1 MKKQL
6 LASIGAILFSASVA
20 FGQNCAND
28 VTAPTPGDA
37 SGNAASV
44 QTTYTSQNPL
54 EIQLGSTGTAG
65 FGVGQGQY
73 DAATETGAQLF
84 LPAANSASGNK
95 LIFTTATDNCST
107 SNFPSISASQSSF
120 DCSDIGAPFQIIIY
134 YADASSNIVQAS
146 MYVEV
151 TETVAPVL
159 TVGDITLTL
168 DANGSA
174 TLANHGSATDNCDTD
189 VDITY
194 SQTAFDCSH
203 LGENSIVVTAEDDA
217 GNQDQVTISVLIE
230 DVTAPIITAP
240 SAVTLVLDGNGSAS
254 LDLSTISAAD
264 NCETSPTISYS
275 RSTTYGC
282 SDVGTSQIT
291 VTATDGQNP
300 ANTSTHV
307 IDVTVED
314 NTDPTLTAPAD
325 VTVNVDA
332 GECSAAAANV
342 TLGNPTAA
350 DNCSVTTSNDAP
362 SSYPVG
368 TTTVTWTAVDPSGND
383 VTATQTV
390 TVVDNIDPTI
400 TAPAAVTVNCD
411 AGACSAA
418 AANVTLGSATTAD
431 NCSVASTTND
441 APNSFPVGTTTVTWT
456 VTDASGRTATATQDV
471 TVVDNI
477 DPTITAP
484 ANVTVNVDAG
494 QCDADAAN
502 VTLGNATTADN
513 CGIQST
519 TNDAPN
525 TYPVGTTTVT
535 WTVEDVN
542 GRTATATQTVTVV
555 DNIDPTLTAPADVT
569 VNVDA
574 GECSAAAA
582 NVTLG
587 NPTAADNC
595 SVTTSNDAPS
605 SYPVGTTTVTWTA
618 VDPSGNDVT
627 ATQTVT
633 VVDNIDPTI
642 TAPAAVTVN
651 CDAGA
656 CSAAAANVTLGSATT
671 ADNCSVASTT
681 NDAPNSFPVG
691 TTTVTWTVTDA
702 SGRTATATQD
712 VTVVDNI
719 DPTITAPANVTVNV
733 DAGQCDA
740 DAANVT
746 LGNATTADNCGIQST
761 TNDAPN
767 TYPVGTTTVT
777 WTVTDV
783 NGRTATATQT
793 VTVVDNIDP
802 TLTAPADVTVNVD
815 AGECSAAAA
824 NVTLGNPTAAD
835 NCSVTT
841 SNDAPS
847 SYPVGTTTVTWTAV
861 DPSGNDVTATQTVT
875 VVDNID
881 PTITA
886 PAAVTV
892 NCDAGACSAAA
903 ANVTLGSA
911 TTADNC
917 SVASTTNDAP
927 NSFPVGTTTVTWT
940 VTDASGR
947 TATATQDVTVVDN
960 IDPTITAPANVTV
973 NVDAGQCDADAA
985 NVTLGNATT
994 ADNCGIQ
1001 STTNDAPNT
1010 YPVGTTTVTWT
1021 VTDVNGRTATATQ
1034 TVTVV
1039 DNIDPTLTAPADV
1052 TVNVD
1057 AGECS
1062 ADAANV
1068 TLGNPTAAD
1077 NCSVT
1082 TSNDAPSSYPVG
1094 TTTVT
1099 WTAVDPSGND
1109 VTATQTVTVVD
1120 NIDPVLT
1127 VADVTIQ
1134 LDANGNATLA
1144 NHGSATDNCTANPT
1158 ITYDVSSFTCAELG
1172 ANTVVVTA
1180 ADANGNSVNQ
1190 SITVTVEDNI
1200 DPVLTVSDITLVLDA
1215 NGNATLANH
1224 GSATDNCTTA
1234 NITYSETSFDCN
1246 DLGANAVDVTATD
1259 GSGNAVTQEIT
1270 VTIEDNTAPTV
1281 AGATVNVFLDA
1292 NGSGTISD
1300 VTTLFATATDNTN
1313 CTLDYQASRLT
1324 FDCDDLDFDQ
1334 SISNPSQADANNTAN
1349 WGTTAVTITL
1359 TDAAGNASTAT
1370 AQVRVIDNEKP
1381 TITAPSLDL
1390 DLNAQGF
1397 VSIANTMAQTLA
1409 TVTADNCSLDA
1420 SRGNINQSYF
1430 DCDDLGSNTVT
1441 AFVFDSY
1448 GNTRVTAMTVQ
1459 INDVTAPVITT
1470 VAGTVTLNLDANG
1483 SRTVVLSDVFD
1494 SAVDNCTD
1502 GASLTNALS
1511 GAVTFDCSHAGT
1523 TQTIT
1528 MTSEDASG
1536 NVSTATKQVEIVDN
1550 TNPTITL
1557 LNSFADINVGASGS
1571 VTIQPSHVVDA
1582 TADNCSVSS
1591 VTISPNSFT
1600 CSDAGT
1606 TPTVTVTATDA
1617 SGNVTTETATVNVV
1631 DATAPT
1637 IVAVSNIAPVDLD
1650 ANGNA
1655 SISLSDVMASVSD
1668 ICDSNPNASIS
1679 PSTFDCTNTGNN
1691 TVTITA
1697 TDASNNT
1704 STQTVTVVVQDV
1716 TDPTLSVPAAN
1727 ISANTSDDGTGD
1739 CTVDIAVGDA
1749 TFADNCSADLSWVLT
1764 GATTGTGNG
1773 QVGTQTFEIGT
1784 TTITYTAEDPS
1795 GNDVT
1800 AVVTVEV
1807 ADDEDPTVAAAA
1819 NVTANTGD
1827 NDPGD
1832 CDAEIAITD
1841 ATFSDN
1847 CTGAALTWAMTGA
1860 TAATGSGQVGT
1871 YVFPI
1876 GTTTI
1881 TYTVT
1886 DGSNNDAT
1894 SQMTVTVTD
1903 DEDPTV
1909 SAAANI
1915 AANTSDDG
1923 AGNCDVDVAVPDATF
1938 ADNCSGVSLA
1948 WAMTGAVTDNAN
1960 GQVGTYTFPIGTT
1973 TITYTATDASNRT
1986 ATSSLTV
1993 TVTDDEDP
2001 TVAASGN
2008 VTANTSDDGTGDC
2021 TVDIAIT
2028 DATFA
2033 DNCTGSSIAY
2043 AMTGAT
2049 TVASTNGQVGTAT
2062 FEIGT
2067 TTITYTVTDGA
2078 NRTATSTMTVVVTD
2092 DEDPTLSVA
2101 NNVTANTSDD
2111 GTGDCTVDIAI
2122 TDATFADN
2130 CSGSALAYVMTGA
2143 TTGSGNGQV
2152 GTASFT
2158 KGTTTITYTVTD
2170 GSNRTVT
2177 ESMTVTVTDDEDP
2190 SITTVAGTVTLDLD
2204 ANGSVTVV
2212 LSDVFDSASD
2222 NCTASGDI
2230 VTALDQ
2236 TYTFDCDDVGVT
2248 QTISM
2253 TSEDEAGNTTTVTK
2267 DVEIAD
2273 NIAPTASV
2281 VATYDVYLDASG
2293 AASVAFTDLDNG
2305 SSDNCSF
2312 TSTIQDNNFDCD
2324 DAGQTIEVTGT
2335 LEDPSGNT
2343 TNYSSD
2349 VTVHDTI
2356 APVFATVQTAA
2367 VTLNSVNYD
2376 CFALA
2381 AWDAPTY
2388 NANDQNCSGTITTS
2402 YELVDAS
2409 GSVSTVTLG
2418 NPVAVGTY
2426 TVRTVATDANGNVRK
2441 QGFTLNVVD
2450 NTDPTITFV
2459 ANPSVDLDANGSAT
2473 LTSSMLISSSYD
2485 NCGIDNITFSPST
2498 VDCDDVASGATVAV
2512 TATDFNGNTAT
2523 YNVTVAVNDV
2533 TAPSLSVIGSAYSVV
2548 LDASGAGSVSASDL
2562 ASATDNCSAT
2572 PSLSVSPSSF
2582 TCSDAGSVTVTITA
2596 TDDAGNTSTATKTI
2610 SVVDN
2615 AAPVI
2620 TVSNTT
2626 LALDGNGVVTLP
2638 SATATAADNCT
2649 STPNVTYSQTTF
2661 TCSDL
2666 GANTVTVTAA
2676 DANGNVATQTFTV
2689 TVEDNIAPTVTM
2701 LSTFA
2706 DVALDATGAASI
2718 SINNLASNVSD
2729 NCGTPTLTIT
2739 PSTFSCTDLG
2749 SNTVTVVATDASGN
2763 ATTQQATI
2771 TIVDNTAPSIAT
2783 VSGAVTV
2790 TLDASGAATIAT
2802 SDVVSSTSDNCTS
2815 APTVSITPSA
2825 FGCADLG
2832 SNTVTI
2838 TATDASGNVSTATK
2852 AVTVVDNAAPT
2863 IVASNTTITLDANGV
2878 AVLPNATASAT
2889 DNCSAAPSIAY
2900 SQTTFTCAD
2909 LGANTVTI
2917 TATDASGNAATST
2930 ITVTVD
2936 DNIAPSITTLST
2948 IADVALDAN
2957 GAAAIGMNDV
2967 VSSVTDNC
2975 GAPTVTITPSSFGC
2989 GDLGTNTVTIT
3000 ATDASGNATTSQV
3013 TLTVVDNSAP
3023 TIATVSG
3030 TVTVALDA
3038 NGAGAIS
3045 QSDVVASVTDNCTAT
3060 PTVTL
3065 SATSFDCSDL
3075 GSNTITITATDASG
3089 NVKTATK
3096 TVTVVDNTAP
3106 TITAPASI
3114 TLTLGSSGAV
3124 SLPLSTA
3131 SAADNCSGAPSLTYS
3146 ATNFSCADV
3155 GSNTITI
3162 TSVDASGNSS
3172 TTTMTVV
3179 VQDNTAPSLA
3189 LSTAPVTL
3197 VLDANGSASL
3207 STAQLVSSATD
3218 NCSSVTL
3225 SVSPSSFGCSDLGA
3239 NTVTVTATDA
3249 SGNTTTATA
3258 SVTVADQTAPTIATV
3273 GSAVTVYLDANG
3285 SGSISTSDVVS
3296 STTDNCTTA
3305 PTVSLST
3312 TSFGCSD
3319 LGSNT
3324 VTITATD
3331 GSGNAST
3338 ATKSVTVVDT
3348 ISPTIT
3354 APASLTLTL
3363 GSGGTVN
3370 LPATTASATDNCSGS
3385 VTLSYSVTSFSCS
3398 DVGSNT
3404 VTVTATDANGN
3415 ATTSTMTVTVQDN
3428 TAPTLA
3434 LNTTTTTLALDA
3446 SGSASLAAAQ
3456 LVSSVSDNCSGVT
3469 ISVSPSSFGCS
3480 DLGANTVTVT
3490 ATDANGNSTTATTSV
3505 TVVDNIDPVVTTVA
3519 APADV
3524 VLGANGTATITQAMV
3539 VASATDNCTTSPT
3552 ITITPSTVDCSD
3564 LGSTTIT
3571 ILATDASGNV
3581 GMATVNVTVVDQ
3593 DAPVIVSAPADT
3605 TLAACNAQLV
3615 YNYNVT
3621 DNCGYTANL
3630 VTGLASGSTFPVG
3643 TTTVTYEFSDAS
3655 GNSVTHSFD
3664 VTVDTL
3670 GTYSLPANTEFCAD
3684 NGPVDL
3690 SVGQAGLTYV
3700 GDGIAADGQTF
3711 QPAVAG
3717 VGLHTLS
3724 FTYTDPNGCVQ
3735 VGSLSVRVYP
3745 VPAQPTVLQVLPTV
3759 LESSV
3764 TGARYQWFKNGVWM
3778 PGETSKQLNI
3788 TMGGNYQVK
3797 VFNAYDCD
3805 RMSTGLVISSTGLSI
3820 DEVFSTLNIFPN
3832 PTQSVVA
3839 LEFGV
3844 SLESDMTVQ
3853 VMDIAGR
3860 TIYSNTITAGTQVYR
3875 IDLSQF
3881 MAGSYQMI
3889 LRDNETGAASVEQII
3904 KVD

>member
-1 MKKQL
+1 M
-6 LASIGAILFSASVA
+6 
-20 FGQNCAND
+20 
-28 VTAPTPGDA
+28 
-37 SGNAASV
+37 
-44 QTTYTSQNPL
+44 
-54 EIQLGSTGTAG
+54 
-65 FGVGQGQY
+65 
-73 DAATETGAQLF
+73 
-84 LPAANSASGNK
+84 
-95 LIFTTATDNCST
+95 
-107 SNFPSISASQSSF
+107 
-120 DCSDIGAPFQIIIY
+120 
-134 YADASSNIVQAS
+134 
-146 MYVEV
+146 
-151 TETVAPVL
+151 
-159 TVGDITLTL
+159 
-168 DANGSA
+168 
-174 TLANHGSATDNCDTD
+174 
-189 VDITY
+189 
-194 SQTAFDCSH
+194 
-203 LGENSIVVTAEDDA
+203 
-217 GNQDQVTISVLIE
+217 
-230 DVTAPIITAP
+230 
-240 SAVTLVLDGNGSAS
+240 
-254 LDLSTISAAD
+254 
-264 NCETSPTISYS
+264 
-275 RSTTYGC
+275 
-282 SDVGTSQIT
+282 
-291 VTATDGQNP
+291 
-300 ANTSTHV
+300 
-307 IDVTVED
+307 
-314 NTDPTLTAPAD
+314 
-325 VTVNVDA
+325 
-332 GECSAAAANV
+332 
-342 TLGNPTAA
+342 
-350 DNCSVTTSNDAP
+350 
-362 SSYPVG
+362 
-368 TTTVTWTAVDPSGND
+368 
-383 VTATQTV
+383 
-390 TVVDNIDPTI
+390 DNIDPTI

-535 WTVEDVN
+535 WTVKDVN

-574 GECSAAAA
+574 GECSAA
-582 NVTLG
+582 
-587 NPTAADNC
+587 
-595 SVTTSNDAPS
+595 
-605 SYPVGTTTVTWTA
+605 
-618 VDPSGNDVT
+618 
-627 ATQTVT
+627 
-633 VVDNIDPTI
+633 
-642 TAPAAVTVN
+642 
-651 CDAGA
+651 
-656 CSAAAANVTLGSATT
+656 
-671 ADNCSVASTT
+671 
-681 NDAPNSFPVG
+681 
-691 TTTVTWTVTDA
+691 
-702 SGRTATATQD
+702 
-712 VTVVDNI
+712 
-719 DPTITAPANVTVNV
+719 
-733 DAGQCDA
+733 
-740 DAANVT
+740 
-746 LGNATTADNCGIQST
+746 
-761 TNDAPN
+761 
-767 TYPVGTTTVT
+767 
-777 WTVTDV
+777 
-783 NGRTATATQT
+783 
-793 VTVVDNIDP
+793 
-802 TLTAPADVTVNVD
+802 
-815 AGECSAAAA
+815 
-824 NVTLGNPTAAD
+824 
-835 NCSVTT
+835 
-841 SNDAPS
+841 
-847 SYPVGTTTVTWTAV
+847 
-861 DPSGNDVTATQTVT
+861 
-875 VVDNID
+875 
-881 PTITA
+881 
-886 PAAVTV
+886 
-892 NCDAGACSAAA
+892 
-903 ANVTLGSA
+903 
-911 TTADNC
+911 
-917 SVASTTNDAP
+917 
-927 NSFPVGTTTVTWT
+927 
-940 VTDASGR
+940 
-947 TATATQDVTVVDN
+947 
-960 IDPTITAPANVTV
+960 
-973 NVDAGQCDADAA
+973 
-985 NVTLGNATT
+985 
-994 ADNCGIQ
+994 
-1001 STTNDAPNT
+1001 
-1010 YPVGTTTVTWT
+1010 
-1021 VTDVNGRTATATQ
+1021 
-1034 TVTVV
+1034 
-1039 DNIDPTLTAPADV
+1039 
-1052 TVNVD
+1052 
-1057 AGECS
+1057 
-1062 ADAANV
+1062 AANV

-1172 ANTVVVTA
+1172 TNTVVVTA
-1180 ADANGNSVNQ
+1180 ADANGNSVDQ

-1313 CTLDYQASRLT
+1313 CTLDYEASRLT

-1679 PSTFDCTNTGNN
+1679 PTTFDCTNTGNN

-1923 AGNCDVDVAVPDATF
+1923 TGNCDVDVAIPDATF

-2212 LSDVFDSASD
+2212 LSDVFDSAAD

-2763 ATTQQATI
+2763 TTTQQATI

-2852 AVTVVDNAAPT
+2852 AVTVVDNAAPI

-2878 AVLPNATASAT
+2878 AILPNATASAT

-3172 TTTMTVV
+3172 TATMTVV

-3189 LSTAPVTL
+3189 LSSAPVTL

>member
-1 MKKQL
+1 M
-6 LASIGAILFSASVA
+6 
-20 FGQNCAND
+20 
-28 VTAPTPGDA
+28 
-37 SGNAASV
+37 
-44 QTTYTSQNPL
+44 
-54 EIQLGSTGTAG
+54 
-65 FGVGQGQY
+65 
-73 DAATETGAQLF
+73 
-84 LPAANSASGNK
+84 
-95 LIFTTATDNCST
+95 
-107 SNFPSISASQSSF
+107 
-120 DCSDIGAPFQIIIY
+120 
-134 YADASSNIVQAS
+134 
-146 MYVEV
+146 
-151 TETVAPVL
+151 
-159 TVGDITLTL
+159 
-168 DANGSA
+168 
-174 TLANHGSATDNCDTD
+174 
-189 VDITY
+189 
-194 SQTAFDCSH
+194 
-203 LGENSIVVTAEDDA
+203 
-217 GNQDQVTISVLIE
+217 
-230 DVTAPIITAP
+230 
-240 SAVTLVLDGNGSAS
+240 
-254 LDLSTISAAD
+254 
-264 NCETSPTISYS
+264 
-275 RSTTYGC
+275 
-282 SDVGTSQIT
+282 
-291 VTATDGQNP
+291 
-300 ANTSTHV
+300 
-307 IDVTVED
+307 
-314 NTDPTLTAPAD
+314 
-325 VTVNVDA
+325 
-332 GECSAAAANV
+332 
-342 TLGNPTAA
+342 
-350 DNCSVTTSNDAP
+350 
-362 SSYPVG
+362 
-368 TTTVTWTAVDPSGND
+368 
-383 VTATQTV
+383 
-390 TVVDNIDPTI
+390 
-400 TAPAAVTVNCD
+400 
-411 AGACSAA
+411 
-418 AANVTLGSATTAD
+418 
-431 NCSVASTTND
+431 
-441 APNSFPVGTTTVTWT
+441 
-456 VTDASGRTATATQDV
+456 
-471 TVVDNI
+471 
-477 DPTITAP
+477 
-484 ANVTVNVDAG
+484 
-494 QCDADAAN
+494 
-502 VTLGNATTADN
+502 
-513 CGIQST
+513 
-519 TNDAPN
+519 
-525 TYPVGTTTVT
+525 
-535 WTVEDVN
+535 
-542 GRTATATQTVTVV
+542 
-555 DNIDPTLTAPADVT
+555 
-569 VNVDA
+569 
-574 GECSAAAA
+574 
-582 NVTLG
+582 
-587 NPTAADNC
+587 
-595 SVTTSNDAPS
+595 
-605 SYPVGTTTVTWTA
+605 
-618 VDPSGNDVT
+618 
-627 ATQTVT
+627 
-633 VVDNIDPTI
+633 
-642 TAPAAVTVN
+642 
-651 CDAGA
+651 
-656 CSAAAANVTLGSATT
+656 
-671 ADNCSVASTT
+671 
-681 NDAPNSFPVG
+681 
-691 TTTVTWTVTDA
+691 
-702 SGRTATATQD
+702 
-712 VTVVDNI
+712 
-719 DPTITAPANVTVNV
+719 
-733 DAGQCDA
+733 
-740 DAANVT
+740 
-746 LGNATTADNCGIQST
+746 
-761 TNDAPN
+761 
-767 TYPVGTTTVT
+767 
-777 WTVTDV
+777 
-783 NGRTATATQT
+783 
-793 VTVVDNIDP
+793 
-802 TLTAPADVTVNVD
+802 
-815 AGECSAAAA
+815 
-824 NVTLGNPTAAD
+824 
-835 NCSVTT
+835 
-841 SNDAPS
+841 
-847 SYPVGTTTVTWTAV
+847 
-861 DPSGNDVTATQTVT
+861 
-875 VVDNID
+875 
-881 PTITA
+881 
-886 PAAVTV
+886 
-892 NCDAGACSAAA
+892 
-903 ANVTLGSA
+903 
-911 TTADNC
+911 
-917 SVASTTNDAP
+917 
-927 NSFPVGTTTVTWT
+927 
-940 VTDASGR
+940 
-947 TATATQDVTVVDN
+947 
-960 IDPTITAPANVTV
+960 
-973 NVDAGQCDADAA
+973 
-985 NVTLGNATT
+985 
-994 ADNCGIQ
+994 
-1001 STTNDAPNT
+1001 
-1010 YPVGTTTVTWT
+1010 
-1021 VTDVNGRTATATQ
+1021 
-1034 TVTVV
+1034 
-1039 DNIDPTLTAPADV
+1039 
-1052 TVNVD
+1052 
-1057 AGECS
+1057 
-1062 ADAANV
+1062 
-1068 TLGNPTAAD
+1068 
-1077 NCSVT
+1077 
-1082 TSNDAPSSYPVG
+1082 G

-1172 ANTVVVTA
+1172 TNTVVVTA
-1180 ADANGNSVNQ
+1180 ADANGNSVDQ

-1650 ANGNA
+1650 ASGNA

-1716 TDPTLSVPAAN
+1716 TDPTLTAPANITVNVDAGACSADAANVTLGNPTAADNCSVTTSNDAPNSYPVGTTTVTWTAVDPSGNDVTATQTVTVVDNIDPTLTAPANITVNVDAGACSADAANVTLGNPTAADNCSVTTSNDAPSSYPVGTTTVTWTAVDPSGNDVTATQTVTVVDNIDPTITAPADVTVNVDAGQCSAAAANVTLGTPVTADNCAVSSTTNDAPNSFPVGTTTVTWTVTDASGRTATASQDVTVVDNIDPTLSVPAAN

-1871 YVFPI
+1871 YVSPI

-2212 LSDVFDSASD
+2212 LSDVFDSAAD

-2763 ATTQQATI
+2763 TTTQQATI

-3060 PTVTL
+3060 PTVAL

-3312 TSFGCSD
+3312 TSFGCAD

>member
-1 MKKQL
+1 MLQEEQL
-6 LASIGAILFSASVA
+6 LRRK
-20 FGQNCAND
+20 D
-28 VTAPTPGDA
+28 VVVVDNIDPTITAPAAVTVNVDA
-37 SGNAASV
+37 GGC
-44 QTTYTSQNPL
+44 T
-54 EIQLGSTGTAG
+54 
-65 FGVGQGQY
+65 
-73 DAATETGAQLF
+73 
-84 LPAANSASGNK
+84 
-95 LIFTTATDNCST
+95 
-107 SNFPSISASQSSF
+107 
-120 DCSDIGAPFQIIIY
+120 
-134 YADASSNIVQAS
+134 ADASN
-146 MYVEV
+146 
-151 TETVAPVL
+151 
-159 TVGDITLTL
+159 
-168 DANGSA
+168 
-174 TLANHGSATDNCDTD
+174 
-189 VDITY
+189 
-194 SQTAFDCSH
+194 
-203 LGENSIVVTAEDDA
+203 
-217 GNQDQVTISVLIE
+217 
-230 DVTAPIITAP
+230 
-240 SAVTLVLDGNGSAS
+240 VTLGNA
-254 LDLSTISAAD
+254 TTAD
-264 NCETSPTISYS
+264 NCGIQ
-275 RSTTYGC
+275 STT
-282 SDVGTSQIT
+282 SDAPASYAVGATT
-291 VTATDGQNP
+291 VTWTVTDVNGRTATATQ
-300 ANTSTHV
+300 T
-307 IDVTVED
+307 VTVVD
-314 NTDPTLTAPAD
+314 NIDPTLSAPAD

-332 GECSAAAANV
+332 GACSADASNV
-342 TLGNPTAA
+342 TLGTATAA

-362 SSYPVG
+362 SSYAVG

-418 AANVTLGSATTAD
+418 AANVTLGTPTTAD
-431 NCSVASTTND
+431 NCSVASTTSD
-441 APNSFPVGTTTVTWT
+441 APTSFPVGTTTVTWT

-471 TVVDNI
+471 VVVDNI

-484 ANVTVNVDAG
+484 AAVTVNVDAG
-494 QCDADAAN
+494 GCTADASN

-519 TNDAPN
+519 TSDAPAS
-525 TYPVGTTTVT
+525 YAVG
-535 WTVEDVN
+535 
-542 GRTATATQTVTVV
+542 A
-555 DNIDPTLTAPADVT
+555 
-569 VNVDA
+569 
-574 GECSAAAA
+574 
-582 NVTLG
+582 
-587 NPTAADNC
+587 
-595 SVTTSNDAPS
+595 
-605 SYPVGTTTVTWTA
+605 
-618 VDPSGNDVT
+618 
-627 ATQTVT
+627 
-633 VVDNIDPTI
+633 
-642 TAPAAVTVN
+642 
-651 CDAGA
+651 
-656 CSAAAANVTLGSATT
+656 
-671 ADNCSVASTT
+671 
-681 NDAPNSFPVG
+681 
-691 TTTVTWTVTDA
+691 
-702 SGRTATATQD
+702 
-712 VTVVDNI
+712 
-719 DPTITAPANVTVNV
+719 
-733 DAGQCDA
+733 
-740 DAANVT
+740 
-746 LGNATTADNCGIQST
+746 
-761 TNDAPN
+761 
-767 TYPVGTTTVT
+767 TTVT

-802 TLTAPADVTVNVD
+802 TLSAPADVTVNVD
-815 AGECSAAAA
+815 AGACSADAS
-824 NVTLGNPTAAD
+824 NVTLGTATAAD

-847 SYPVGTTTVTWTAV
+847 SYA
-861 DPSGNDVTATQTVT
+861 
-875 VVDNID
+875 
-881 PTITA
+881 
-886 PAAVTV
+886 
-892 NCDAGACSAAA
+892 
-903 ANVTLGSA
+903 
-911 TTADNC
+911 
-917 SVASTTNDAP
+917 
-927 NSFPVGTTTVTWT
+927 
-940 VTDASGR
+940 
-947 TATATQDVTVVDN
+947 
-960 IDPTITAPANVTV
+960 
-973 NVDAGQCDADAA
+973 
-985 NVTLGNATT
+985 
-994 ADNCGIQ
+994 
-1001 STTNDAPNT
+1001 
-1010 YPVGTTTVTWT
+1010 
-1021 VTDVNGRTATATQ
+1021 
-1034 TVTVV
+1034 
-1039 DNIDPTLTAPADV
+1039 
-1052 TVNVD
+1052 
-1057 AGECS
+1057 
-1062 ADAANV
+1062 
-1068 TLGNPTAAD
+1068 
-1077 NCSVT
+1077 
-1082 TSNDAPSSYPVG
+1082 VG

-1127 VADVTIQ
+1127 VADVTIS
-1134 LDANGNATLA
+1134 LDANGNATLS
-1144 NHGSATDNCTANPT
+1144 NHGSATDNCTSNPT
-1158 ITYDVSSFTCAELG
+1158 ITYDVSAFTCAELG

-1180 ADANGNSVNQ
+1180 ADANGNSVDQ

-1200 DPVLTVSDITLVLDA
+1200 DPVLTVADITLVLDA
-1215 NGNATLANH
+1215 NGDATLANH

-1246 DLGANAVDVTATD
+1246 DLGANSVDVTATD

-1270 VTIEDNTAPTV
+1270 VTIEDNTDPTA

-1292 NGSGTISD
+1292 NGNGTISD
-1300 VTTLFATATDNTN
+1300 VTTLFATATDNTDCALTYN
-1313 CTLDYQASRLT
+1313 SSRLT

-1334 SISNPSQADANNTAN
+1334 TISNPSQADANNTAN

-1359 TDAAGNASTAT
+1359 TDAAGNSSTAT

-1409 TVTADNCSLDA
+1409 TVTGDNCSLDA

-1448 GNTRVTAMTVQ
+1448 GNIRVTAMTLQ

-1494 SAVDNCTD
+1494 SAADNCTD

-1536 NVSTATKQVEIVDN
+1536 NVSTATKEVEIVDN

-1557 LNSFADINVGASGS
+1557 LNSFADINVGTSGS
-1571 VTIQPSHVVDA
+1571 VTIQPAHVVDA
-1582 TADNCSVSS
+1582 TADNCTVAS
-1591 VTISPNSFT
+1591 VTISPDTFT
-1600 CSDAGT
+1600 CTDAGT

-1637 IVAVSNIAPVDLD
+1637 IVAVSNITPVDLD
-1650 ANGNA
+1650 ASGNA

-1668 ICDSNPNASIS
+1668 ICDSNPNTSIS

-1691 TVTITA
+1691 TVTITS

-1773 QVGTQTFEIGT
+1773 QIGTQTFEIGT

-1819 NVTANTGD
+1819 SVTGNTSDNVA
-1827 NDPGD
+1827 GD

-1860 TAATGSGQVGT
+1860 TTATGSGQVGT
-1871 YVFPI
+1871 FVFPI

-1886 DGSNNDAT
+1886 DAATNDAT

-1909 SAAANI
+1909 TAAANI

-1923 AGNCDVDVAVPDATF
+1923 SGDCTVAIAVADATF
-1938 ADNCSGVSLA
+1938 ADNCSGVALS
-1948 WAMTGAVTDNAN
+1948 WAMTGVVTDNGN
-1960 GQVGTYTFPIGTT
+1960 GQLGTYTFPIGTT
-1973 TITYTATDASNRT
+1973 TLTYTATDAAGRT
-1986 ATSSLTV
+1986 ASSALTV

-2008 VTANTSDDGTGDC
+2008 ITANTSDDGTGDC

-2043 AMTGAT
+2043 EMTGAT
-2049 TVASTNGQVGTAT
+2049 VVASTNGQVGTAT

-2067 TTITYTVTDGA
+2067 TTITYTVTDGSS
-2078 NRTATSTMTVVVTD
+2078 RTATSSMTVVVTD
-2092 DEDPTLSVA
+2092 DEDPSLSVA

-2122 TDATFADN
+2122 TDATFSDN

-2143 TTGSGNGQV
+2143 TTGSGTGQV
-2152 GTASFT
+2152 GTESFT

-2212 LSDVFDSASD
+2212 LSDVFDSAAD

-2253 TSEDEAGNTTTVTK
+2253 TSEDEVGNTTTVTK
-2267 DVEIAD
+2267 VIEVAD
-2273 NIAPTASV
+2273 NLAPTASV

-2312 TSTIQDNNFDCD
+2312 TSTIQDNTFDCD
-2324 DAGQTIEVTGT
+2324 DAGQTIQVTGT
-2335 LEDPSGNT
+2335 LDDPSGNS
-2343 TNYSSD
+2343 TNYTSD

-2381 AWDAPTY
+2381 AWNAPTY

-2402 YELVDAS
+2402 YELIDPN
-2409 GSVSTVTLG
+2409 GTVSTVTLG
-2418 NPVAVGTY
+2418 NPIAVGTY

-2459 ANPSVDLDANGSAT
+2459 ANPSVDLNANGSAT

-2485 NCGIDNITFSPST
+2485 NCGIDNIAFSPST
-2498 VDCDDVASGATVAV
+2498 VDCDDVASGATVVV

-2548 LDASGAGSVSASDL
+2548 LDASGAGSVNASDL

-2572 PSLSVSPSSF
+2572 PTLSVSPSSF

-2596 TDDAGNTSTATKTI
+2596 TDDSGNSSTATKTI

-2615 AAPVI
+2615 AAPTI

-2638 SATATAADNCT
+2638 STTATAADNCT

-2706 DVALDATGAASI
+2706 DVALDANGAASI

-2729 NCGTPTLTIT
+2729 NCGTPTVTIT
-2739 PSTFSCTDLG
+2739 PNTFSCSELG
-2749 SNTVTVVATDASGN
+2749 GNTVTVTATDASGN
-2763 ATTQQATI
+2763 TTTQQATI
-2771 TIVDNTAPSIAT
+2771 TVVDNTAPSITA
-2783 VSGAVTV
+2783 VSGSVTV
-2790 TLDASGAATIAT
+2790 VLDASGSATIAT
-2802 SDVVSSTSDNCTS
+2802 SDVVSSTADNCTS
-2815 APTVSITPSA
+2815 TPTVSITPNV

-2838 TATDASGNVSTATK
+2838 TATDASGNTSTATK
-2852 AVTVVDNAAPT
+2852 AITVVDNAAPS

-2936 DNIAPSITTLST
+2936 DNIAPSITTLSS
-2948 IADVALDAN
+2948 IADVALNAN
-2957 GAAAIGMNDV
+2957 GAASISMNDV

-2975 GAPTVTITPSSFGC
+2975 GAPTVTITPNTFSCSELGGNTVTVTATDASGNTTTQQATITVVDNTAPSITAVSGSVTVVLDASGSATIATSDVVSSTADNCTSTPTVSITPNVFGCADLGSNTVTITATDASGNTSTATKAITVVDNAAPSIVASNTTITLDANGVAVLPNATASATDNCSAAPSIAYSQTTFTCADLGANTVTITATDASGNAATSTITVTVDDNIAPSITTLSSIADVALNANGAASISMNDVVSSVTDNCGAPTVTITPNTFGC

-3000 ATDASGNATTSQV
+3000 AADASGNSTTSQV

-3023 TIATVSG
+3023 SIATVSG
-3030 TVTVALDA
+3030 TVTVVLDA
-3038 NGAGAIS
+3038 NGAGSVA
-3045 QSDVVASVTDNCTAT
+3045 QSDVVASVTDNCTASL
-3060 PTVTL
+3060 TVTL

-3114 TLTLGSSGAV
+3114 TLTLGSSGVV
-3124 SLPLSTA
+3124 SLPLNTA
-3131 SAADNCSGAPSLTYS
+3131 STADNCSGAPSLTYS
-3146 ATNFSCADV
+3146 STSFSCSDV
-3155 GSNTITI
+3155 GSNTITV

-3172 TTTMTVV
+3172 TATMTVI
-3179 VQDNTAPSLA
+3179 VQDNAAPSLA
-3189 LSTAPVTL
+3189 LSSAPVTL

-3225 SVSPSSFGCSDLGA
+3225 NVSPSSFGCSDLGA

-3258 SVTVADQTAPTIATV
+3258 SVTVADQTAPAIATV
-3273 GSAVTVYLDANG
+3273 TSAVTVYLDANG
-3285 SGSISTSDVVS
+3285 SGSISTSDVVA
-3296 STTDNCTTA
+3296 STTDNCTTT

-3312 TSFGCSD
+3312 TSFSCSD

-3338 ATKSVTVVDT
+3338 VTKSVTVVDT

-3354 APASLTLTL
+3354 APASLTLIL

-3415 ATTSTMTVTVQDN
+3415 AATSTMTVTVQDN

-3480 DLGANTVTVT
+3480 NLGSNSVTVT

-3505 TVVDNIDPVVTTVA
+3505 TVVDNIDPVVTVVA

-3524 VLGANGTATITQAMV
+3524 VLGSNGTATITQAMV
-3539 VASATDNCTTSPT
+3539 VSSATDNCTTSPT

-3581 GMATVNVTVVDQ
+3581 GLATVNVTVVDQ
-3593 DAPVIVSAPADT
+3593 DAPVIATAPSDT

-3615 YNYNVT
+3615 YNYTVT
-3621 DNCGYTANL
+3621 DNCAYTANL
-3630 VTGLASGSTFPVG
+3630 VTGLASGSTFPLG

-3655 GNSVTHSFD
+3655 GNTATHSFD

-3670 GTYSLPANTEFCAD
+3670 GTYNLPGNTEFCAD
-3684 NGPVDL
+3684 NGPSDL
-3690 SVGQAGLTYV
+3690 SLGQTGLTFV
-3700 GDGIAADGQTF
+3700 GDGMAADGQTF

-3717 VGLHTLS
+3717 VGLHTLN
-3724 FTYTDPNGCVQ
+3724 FTYTDANGCIQ
-3735 VGSLSVRVYP
+3735 VGSLTVRVYP

-3764 TGARYQWFKNGVWM
+3764 TGARYQWFKGGVWI
-3778 PGETSKQLNI
+3778 PGATSKQLNI
-3788 TMGGNYQVK
+3788 TTGGNYQVK

-3805 RMSTGLVISSTGLSI
+3805 RLSTGLVISSTGLSI
-3820 DEVFSTLNIFPN
+3820 DEVFNTMKIFPN

-3844 SLESDMTVQ
+3844 ALESDMTIQ

-3860 TIYSNTITAGTQVYR
+3860 AVYLNTISAGTQIYR
-3875 IDLSQF
+3875 IDLSQY
-3881 MAGSYQMI
+3881 MAGSYQII
-3889 LRDNETGAASVEQII
+3889 LRDSDTGAASVEQII

>member
-1 MKKQL
+1 M
-6 LASIGAILFSASVA
+6 
-20 FGQNCAND
+20 
-28 VTAPTPGDA
+28 
-37 SGNAASV
+37 
-44 QTTYTSQNPL
+44 
-54 EIQLGSTGTAG
+54 
-65 FGVGQGQY
+65 
-73 DAATETGAQLF
+73 
-84 LPAANSASGNK
+84 
-95 LIFTTATDNCST
+95 
-107 SNFPSISASQSSF
+107 
-120 DCSDIGAPFQIIIY
+120 
-134 YADASSNIVQAS
+134 
-146 MYVEV
+146 
-151 TETVAPVL
+151 
-159 TVGDITLTL
+159 
-168 DANGSA
+168 
-174 TLANHGSATDNCDTD
+174 
-189 VDITY
+189 
-194 SQTAFDCSH
+194 
-203 LGENSIVVTAEDDA
+203 
-217 GNQDQVTISVLIE
+217 
-230 DVTAPIITAP
+230 
-240 SAVTLVLDGNGSAS
+240 
-254 LDLSTISAAD
+254 
-264 NCETSPTISYS
+264 
-275 RSTTYGC
+275 
-282 SDVGTSQIT
+282 
-291 VTATDGQNP
+291 
-300 ANTSTHV
+300 
-307 IDVTVED
+307 
-314 NTDPTLTAPAD
+314 
-325 VTVNVDA
+325 
-332 GECSAAAANV
+332 
-342 TLGNPTAA
+342 
-350 DNCSVTTSNDAP
+350 
-362 SSYPVG
+362 
-368 TTTVTWTAVDPSGND
+368 
-383 VTATQTV
+383 
-390 TVVDNIDPTI
+390 
-400 TAPAAVTVNCD
+400 
-411 AGACSAA
+411 
-418 AANVTLGSATTAD
+418 
-431 NCSVASTTND
+431 
-441 APNSFPVGTTTVTWT
+441 
-456 VTDASGRTATATQDV
+456 
-471 TVVDNI
+471 
-477 DPTITAP
+477 
-484 ANVTVNVDAG
+484 
-494 QCDADAAN
+494 
-502 VTLGNATTADN
+502 
-513 CGIQST
+513 
-519 TNDAPN
+519 
-525 TYPVGTTTVT
+525 
-535 WTVEDVN
+535 
-542 GRTATATQTVTVV
+542 
-555 DNIDPTLTAPADVT
+555 
-569 VNVDA
+569 
-574 GECSAAAA
+574 
-582 NVTLG
+582 
-587 NPTAADNC
+587 
-595 SVTTSNDAPS
+595 
-605 SYPVGTTTVTWTA
+605 
-618 VDPSGNDVT
+618 
-627 ATQTVT
+627 
-633 VVDNIDPTI
+633 DNIDPTI

-881 PTITA
+881 P
-886 PAAVTV
+886 
-892 NCDAGACSAAA
+892 
-903 ANVTLGSA
+903 
-911 TTADNC
+911 
-917 SVASTTNDAP
+917 
-927 NSFPVGTTTVTWT
+927 
-940 VTDASGR
+940 
-947 TATATQDVTVVDN
+947 
-960 IDPTITAPANVTV
+960 
-973 NVDAGQCDADAA
+973 
-985 NVTLGNATT
+985 
-994 ADNCGIQ
+994 
-1001 STTNDAPNT
+1001 
-1010 YPVGTTTVTWT
+1010 
-1021 VTDVNGRTATATQ
+1021 
-1034 TVTVV
+1034 
-1039 DNIDPTLTAPADV
+1039 
-1052 TVNVD
+1052 
-1057 AGECS
+1057 
-1062 ADAANV
+1062 
-1068 TLGNPTAAD
+1068 
-1077 NCSVT
+1077 
-1082 TSNDAPSSYPVG
+1082 
-1094 TTTVT
+1094 
-1099 WTAVDPSGND
+1099 
-1109 VTATQTVTVVD
+1109 
-1120 NIDPVLT
+1120 VLT

-1172 ANTVVVTA
+1172 TNTVVVTA
-1180 ADANGNSVNQ
+1180 ADANGNSVDQ

-1650 ANGNA
+1650 ASGNA

-2130 CSGSALAYVMTGA
+2130 CSGSTLAYVMTGA

-2158 KGTTTITYTVTD
+2158 KGTTTIAYTVTD

-2212 LSDVFDSASD
+2212 LSDVFDSAAD

-2253 TSEDEAGNTTTVTK
+2253 TSEDEVGNTTTVTK

-2324 DAGQTIEVTGT
+2324 DAGQTIQVTGT

-2649 STPNVTYSQTTF
+2649 STPNVTYSKTTF

-2739 PSTFSCTDLG
+2739 PSTFACTDLG

-2763 ATTQQATI
+2763 TTTQQATI
-2771 TIVDNTAPSIAT
+2771 TVVDNTAPSIAT

-2936 DNIAPSITTLST
+2936 DNSAPSITTLSTIADVALDANGAAAIGMNDVVSSVTDNCGAPTVTITPSTFSCTDLGSNTVTVAATDASGNTTTQQATITVVDNTAPSIATVSGTVTVTLDASGAATIATSDVVSSTSDNCTSAPTVSITPSAFGCADLGSNTVTITATDASGNVTTATKAVTVLDNAAPTIVASNTTITLDANGVAVLPNATASATDNCSAAPSIAYSQTTFTCADLGANTVTITATDASGNAATSTITVTVDDNSAPSITTLST

-3000 ATDASGNATTSQV
+3000 ATDASGNVTTSQV

-3030 TVTVALDA
+3030 TVTVTLDA

-3096 TVTVVDNTAP
+3096 TVTVVDNTAL

-3581 GMATVNVTVVDQ
+3581 GMATVNVTIVDQ

>member
-194 SQTAFDCSH
+194 SQTSFDCSH

-332 GECSAAAANV
+332 GACSADAANV

-574 GECSAAAA
+574 GA
-582 NVTLG
+582 
-587 NPTAADNC
+587 
-595 SVTTSNDAPS
+595 
-605 SYPVGTTTVTWTA
+605 
-618 VDPSGNDVT
+618 
-627 ATQTVT
+627 
-633 VVDNIDPTI
+633 
-642 TAPAAVTVN
+642 
-651 CDAGA
+651 
-656 CSAAAANVTLGSATT
+656 
-671 ADNCSVASTT
+671 
-681 NDAPNSFPVG
+681 
-691 TTTVTWTVTDA
+691 
-702 SGRTATATQD
+702 
-712 VTVVDNI
+712 
-719 DPTITAPANVTVNV
+719 
-733 DAGQCDA
+733 
-740 DAANVT
+740 
-746 LGNATTADNCGIQST
+746 
-761 TNDAPN
+761 
-767 TYPVGTTTVT
+767 
-777 WTVTDV
+777 
-783 NGRTATATQT
+783 
-793 VTVVDNIDP
+793 
-802 TLTAPADVTVNVD
+802 
-815 AGECSAAAA
+815 
-824 NVTLGNPTAAD
+824 
-835 NCSVTT
+835 
-841 SNDAPS
+841 
-847 SYPVGTTTVTWTAV
+847 
-861 DPSGNDVTATQTVT
+861 
-875 VVDNID
+875 
-881 PTITA
+881 
-886 PAAVTV
+886 
-892 NCDAGACSAAA
+892 
-903 ANVTLGSA
+903 
-911 TTADNC
+911 
-917 SVASTTNDAP
+917 
-927 NSFPVGTTTVTWT
+927 
-940 VTDASGR
+940 
-947 TATATQDVTVVDN
+947 
-960 IDPTITAPANVTV
+960 
-973 NVDAGQCDADAA
+973 
-985 NVTLGNATT
+985 
-994 ADNCGIQ
+994 
-1001 STTNDAPNT
+1001 
-1010 YPVGTTTVTWT
+1010 
-1021 VTDVNGRTATATQ
+1021 
-1034 TVTVV
+1034 
-1039 DNIDPTLTAPADV
+1039 
-1052 TVNVD
+1052 
-1057 AGECS
+1057 CS

-1180 ADANGNSVNQ
+1180 ADANGNSVDQ

-1511 GAVTFDCSHAGT
+1511 GTVTFDCSHAGT

-1582 TADNCSVSS
+1582 TADNCTVSS

-1650 ANGNA
+1650 ASGNA

-2130 CSGSALAYVMTGA
+2130 CSGSTLAYVMTGA

-2152 GTASFT
+2152 GTTSFT

-2212 LSDVFDSASD
+2212 LSDVFDSAAD

-2335 LEDPSGNT
+2335 LEDPSGNS

-2533 TAPSLSVIGSAYSVV
+2533 TAPSLSVNGSAYSVV

-2739 PSTFSCTDLG
+2739 PSTFACTDLG

-2763 ATTQQATI
+2763 TTTQQATI
-2771 TIVDNTAPSIAT
+2771 TVVDNTAPSIAT

-2878 AVLPNATASAT
+2878 AILPNATASAT

-3030 TVTVALDA
+3030 AVTVALDA

-3075 GSNTITITATDASG
+3075 GSNTITITTTDASG

-3296 STTDNCTTA
+3296 STTDNCTTS

>member
-6 LASIGAILFSASVA
+6 LASIGVILFSATIA
-20 FGQNCAND
+20 FGQNCTND

-54 EIQLGSTGTAG
+54 QIHLGSAGTAG

-73 DAATETGAQLF
+73 DAANETGAQLF
-84 LPAANSASGNK
+84 LPAANTSSGNK
-95 LIFTTATDNCST
+95 LIFTTATDDCST
-107 SNFPSISASQSSF
+107 SNFPSISASKSSF
-120 DCSDIGAPFQIIIY
+120 DCSDIGSAFQIIIY

-146 MYVEV
+146 MFVEV
-151 TETVAPVL
+151 TETVDPVL
-159 TVGDITLTL
+159 TVSDVTLSL
-168 DANGSA
+168 DANGAA
-174 TLANHGSATDNCDTD
+174 TLSNHGSATDNCDTD

-194 SQTAFDCSH
+194 SLSAFDCSH
-203 LGENSIVVTAEDDA
+203 LGQNSVVVTAEDDA
-217 GNQDQVTISVLIE
+217 GNQSQETITVTIE
-230 DVTAPIITAP
+230 DVTAPTISAP
-240 SAVTLVLDGNGSAS
+240 SSATLVLDNNGSAT
-254 LDLSTISAAD
+254 LDVTTITATD
-264 NCETSPTISYS
+264 NCETSPTITYS
-275 RSTTYGC
+275 RSTTYAC

-332 GECSAAAANV
+332 G
-342 TLGNPTAA
+342 
-350 DNCSVTTSNDAP
+350 
-362 SSYPVG
+362 
-368 TTTVTWTAVDPSGND
+368 
-383 VTATQTV
+383 
-390 TVVDNIDPTI
+390 
-400 TAPAAVTVNCD
+400 
-411 AGACSAA
+411 ACSAA
-418 AANVTLGSATTAD
+418 
-431 NCSVASTTND
+431 
-441 APNSFPVGTTTVTWT
+441 
-456 VTDASGRTATATQDV
+456 
-471 TVVDNI
+471 
-477 DPTITAP
+477 
-484 ANVTVNVDAG
+484 
-494 QCDADAAN
+494 
-502 VTLGNATTADN
+502 
-513 CGIQST
+513 
-519 TNDAPN
+519 
-525 TYPVGTTTVT
+525 
-535 WTVEDVN
+535 
-542 GRTATATQTVTVV
+542 
-555 DNIDPTLTAPADVT
+555 
-569 VNVDA
+569 
-574 GECSAAAA
+574 
-582 NVTLG
+582 
-587 NPTAADNC
+587 
-595 SVTTSNDAPS
+595 
-605 SYPVGTTTVTWTA
+605 
-618 VDPSGNDVT
+618 
-627 ATQTVT
+627 
-633 VVDNIDPTI
+633 
-642 TAPAAVTVN
+642 
-651 CDAGA
+651 
-656 CSAAAANVTLGSATT
+656 
-671 ADNCSVASTT
+671 
-681 NDAPNSFPVG
+681 
-691 TTTVTWTVTDA
+691 
-702 SGRTATATQD
+702 
-712 VTVVDNI
+712 
-719 DPTITAPANVTVNV
+719 
-733 DAGQCDA
+733 
-740 DAANVT
+740 
-746 LGNATTADNCGIQST
+746 
-761 TNDAPN
+761 
-767 TYPVGTTTVT
+767 
-777 WTVTDV
+777 
-783 NGRTATATQT
+783 
-793 VTVVDNIDP
+793 
-802 TLTAPADVTVNVD
+802 
-815 AGECSAAAA
+815 
-824 NVTLGNPTAAD
+824 
-835 NCSVTT
+835 
-841 SNDAPS
+841 
-847 SYPVGTTTVTWTAV
+847 
-861 DPSGNDVTATQTVT
+861 
-875 VVDNID
+875 
-881 PTITA
+881 
-886 PAAVTV
+886 
-892 NCDAGACSAAA
+892 
-903 ANVTLGSA
+903 
-911 TTADNC
+911 
-917 SVASTTNDAP
+917 
-927 NSFPVGTTTVTWT
+927 
-940 VTDASGR
+940 
-947 TATATQDVTVVDN
+947 
-960 IDPTITAPANVTV
+960 
-973 NVDAGQCDADAA
+973 
-985 NVTLGNATT
+985 
-994 ADNCGIQ
+994 
-1001 STTNDAPNT
+1001 
-1010 YPVGTTTVTWT
+1010 
-1021 VTDVNGRTATATQ
+1021 
-1034 TVTVV
+1034 
-1039 DNIDPTLTAPADV
+1039 
-1052 TVNVD
+1052 
-1057 AGECS
+1057 
-1062 ADAANV
+1062 AANV

-1127 VADVTIQ
+1127 VADVSIS
-1134 LDANGNATLA
+1134 LDANGNVTLA

-1158 ITYDVSSFTCAELG
+1158 ISYDVSSFTCAELG

-1180 ADANGNSVNQ
+1180 ADANGNSVDQ
-1190 SITVTVEDNI
+1190 SITVTVVDDI
-1200 DPVLTVSDITLVLDA
+1200 DPVLTVSNITLVLDA
-1215 NGNATLANH
+1215 NGDATLANH

-1259 GSGNAVTQEIT
+1259 GSGNAVTQQIT
-1270 VTIEDNTAPTV
+1270 VTIEDNTDPTV
-1281 AGATVNVFLDA
+1281 AGATVNLFLDA

-1300 VTTLFATATDNTN
+1300 VTTLFATATDNTT
-1313 CTLDYQASRLT
+1313 CTLDYQSSRLT

-1334 SISNPSQADANNTAN
+1334 TISNPSQADANNTAN

-1359 TDAAGNASTAT
+1359 TDAAGNSSTAT

-1381 TITAPSLDL
+1381 NITAPSLDL

-1459 INDVTAPVITT
+1459 VNDVTAPAITA
-1470 VAGTVTLNLDANG
+1470 VAGTVTLSLDANG

-1494 SAVDNCTD
+1494 SAADNCTD

-1511 GAVTFDCSHAGT
+1511 GTVTFDCSHAGT

-1536 NVSTATKQVEIVDN
+1536 NVSTATKDVEIVDN

-1557 LNSFADINVGASGS
+1557 LNSFANINVGVSGS

-1650 ANGNA
+1650 ASGNA

-1716 TDPTLSVPAAN
+1716 TDPTLTAPANVTVNVDAGACSADAANVTLGNPTAADNCSVTTSNDAPNSYPVGTTTVTWTAVDPSGNDVTSTQTVTVVDNIDPTLTVPANVTVNVDAGACSADAANVTLGNPTAADNCSVTTSNDAPSSFPVGTTTVTWTAVDPSGNDVTATQTVTVVDNIDPTITAPADVTVNVDAGQCSAAAANVTLGTPVTADNCAVSSTTNDAPNSFPVGTTTVTWTVTDASGRTATASQDVTVVDNIDPTLSVPAAN

-1795 GNDVT
+1795 GNGVT
-1800 AVVTVEV
+1800 AVVTVVV

-1948 WAMTGAVTDNAN
+1948 WVMTGAVTDNAN

-2049 TVASTNGQVGTAT
+2049 TLASTNGQVGTAT

-2130 CSGSALAYVMTGA
+2130 CSGSALTYVMTGA

-2152 GTASFT
+2152 GTTSFT
-2158 KGTTTITYTVTD
+2158 KGTTTISYTVTD

-2204 ANGSVTVV
+2204 ANGSVTAV
-2212 LSDVFDSASD
+2212 LSDVFDSAAD

-2253 TSEDEAGNTTTVTK
+2253 TSEDEGNTTTVTK

-2335 LEDPSGNT
+2335 LEDPSGNS

-2409 GSVSTVTLG
+2409 GSVSTVSLG

-2459 ANPSVDLDANGSAT
+2459 ANPSVDLDASGSAT

-2533 TAPSLSVIGSAYSVV
+2533 TAPSLSVIGSSYSVV

-2649 STPNVTYSQTTF
+2649 STPNVTYSKTTF

-2706 DVALDATGAASI
+2706 DVALDASGAASI

-2749 SNTVTVVATDASGN
+2749 SSTVTVVATDASGN
-2763 ATTQQATI
+2763 ATSHQATI
-2771 TIVDNTAPSIAT
+2771 TVVDNTAPSITA

-2790 TLDASGAATIAT
+2790 VLDASGAATITTTDVVSSTSDNCTATPTVTITPSAFGCADLGSNTVTITATDASGNANTATKAITVVDNAAPTIVASNTTISLDANGVAVLPNATASATDNCSAAPSIAYSQTTFTCADLGANTVTITATDASGNTATSTITVTVDDNIAPSITTLSAIADVALNVNGAAAIGMNDVVSSVTDNCGAPTVTITPSTFGCGDLGTNTVTITATDASGNTTTSQVTLTVVDNTAPSITAVSGAVTVVLDASGAATIAT

-2878 AVLPNATASAT
+2878 AVLPNATATAT
-2889 DNCSAAPSIAY
+2889 DNCSATPSIGY

-2936 DNIAPSITTLST
+2936 DNIAPSITTLSA
-2948 IADVALDAN
+2948 IADVALNVN
-2957 GAAAIGMNDV
+2957 GAAVIGMNDV

-2975 GAPTVTITPSSFGC
+2975 GAPTVTITPSNFSC

-3030 TVTVALDA
+3030 VVTVTLDA

-3146 ATNFSCADV
+3146 ATNFSCADA

-3189 LSTAPVTL
+3189 LTTAPVTL
-3197 VLDANGSASL
+3197 VLDASGSASL

-3225 SVSPSSFGCSDLGA
+3225 SVSPSSFGCSDLGS

-3285 SGSISTSDVVS
+3285 SGTISTSDVVS

-3312 TSFGCSD
+3312 TSFGCAD

-3539 VASATDNCTTSPT
+3539 IASATDNCTTSPT
-3552 ITITPSTVDCSD
+3552 ITITPSAVDCSD

-3581 GMATVNVTVVDQ
+3581 GLATVNVTVVDQ
-3593 DAPVIVSAPADT
+3593 DAPVIVSAPSDT

-3621 DNCGYTANL
+3621 DNCGYTANM
-3630 VTGLASGSTFPVG
+3630 VTGLASGSTFPLG

-3655 GNSVTHSFD
+3655 GNTATHSFD

-3670 GTYSLPANTEFCAD
+3670 GTYNLPANTEFCAD

-3690 SVGQAGLTYV
+3690 SLGQTGLTFA

-3724 FTYTDPNGCVQ
+3724 FTYTDANGCIQ
-3735 VGSLSVRVYP
+3735 VGSITVRVYP
-3745 VPAQPTVLQVLPTV
+3745 VPAQPLVLQVLPTV

-3764 TGARYQWFKNGVWM
+3764 TGARYQWFKGGVWIQ
-3778 PGETSKQLNI
+3778 GETSKQLNI
-3788 TMGGNYQVK
+3788 TTGGNYQVK

-3820 DEVFSTLNIFPN
+3820 DEVFNTLNIFPN
-3832 PTQSVVA
+3832 PTQSLVV

-3844 SLESDMTVQ
+3844 SLESDMSIQ
-3853 VMDIAGR
+3853 VIDIAGR
-3860 TIYSNTITAGTQVYR
+3860 TVHLQTITSGTQSYR
-3875 IDLSQF
+3875 MDLSPF
-3881 MAGSYQMI
+3881 KAGAYQI
-3889 LRDNETGAASVEQII
+3889 VLRDSKTGAVSVEQII

>member
-6 LASIGAILFSASVA
+6 LASIGALLFSATIA

-28 VTAPTPGDA
+28 VTAPTPGNA
-37 SGNAASV
+37 SGNSASV

-54 EIQLGSTGTAG
+54 EIRLSSTGTAG

-73 DAATETGAQLF
+73 DAANQTGAQLF
-84 LPAANSASGNK
+84 LPAVNSASGST
-95 LIFTTATDNCST
+95 LIFTTATDDCST
-107 SNFPSISASQSSF
+107 SNFPSISASKSSF
-120 DCSDIGAPFQIIIY
+120 DCSDIGAPFQIIVY
-134 YADASSNIVQAS
+134 YADASSNIVQES
-146 MYVEV
+146 MFVEV
-151 TETVAPVL
+151 TETVDPVL
-159 TVGDITLTL
+159 TVADITIAL
-168 DANGSA
+168 DASGAA

-189 VDITY
+189 VDISY
-194 SQTAFDCSH
+194 SLSAFDCSH
-203 LGENSIVVTAEDDA
+203 LGQNSVVVTAEDDA
-217 GNQDQVTISVLIE
+217 GNQAQESITVTIE
-230 DVTAPIITAP
+230 DVTAPVITAP
-240 SAVTLVLDGNGSAS
+240 NSASLVLDNNGSAS
-254 LDLSTISAAD
+254 LDLTAISAAD
-264 NCETSPTISYS
+264 NCETNPTITYS
-275 RSTTYGC
+275 RSTTFSC
-282 SDVGTSQIT
+282 SDIGTIQVT
-291 VTATDGQNP
+291 VTATDGQTPGNS
-300 ANTSTHV
+300 STHV
-307 IDVTVED
+307 ISVTVAD
-314 NTDPTLTAPAD
+314 NTSPTLSAPAD

-332 GECSAAAANV
+332 GACSADASNV
-342 TLGNPTAA
+342 TLGTATAA

-362 SSYPVG
+362 SSYAVG
-368 TTTVTWTAVDPSGND
+368 TTTVTWTAVDPSGNE

-418 AANVTLGSATTAD
+418 AANVTLGTPTTAD
-431 NCSVASTTND
+431 NCSVASTTSD
-441 APNSFPVGTTTVTWT
+441 APTSFPVGTTTVTWT

-471 TVVDNI
+471 VVVDNI

-484 ANVTVNVDAG
+484 AAVTVNVDAG
-494 QCDADAAN
+494 ECTADASN

-519 TNDAPN
+519 TNDAPAS
-525 TYPVGTTTVT
+525 YAVG
-535 WTVEDVN
+535 
-542 GRTATATQTVTVV
+542 A
-555 DNIDPTLTAPADVT
+555 
-569 VNVDA
+569 
-574 GECSAAAA
+574 
-582 NVTLG
+582 
-587 NPTAADNC
+587 
-595 SVTTSNDAPS
+595 
-605 SYPVGTTTVTWTA
+605 
-618 VDPSGNDVT
+618 
-627 ATQTVT
+627 
-633 VVDNIDPTI
+633 
-642 TAPAAVTVN
+642 
-651 CDAGA
+651 
-656 CSAAAANVTLGSATT
+656 
-671 ADNCSVASTT
+671 
-681 NDAPNSFPVG
+681 
-691 TTTVTWTVTDA
+691 
-702 SGRTATATQD
+702 
-712 VTVVDNI
+712 
-719 DPTITAPANVTVNV
+719 
-733 DAGQCDA
+733 
-740 DAANVT
+740 
-746 LGNATTADNCGIQST
+746 
-761 TNDAPN
+761 
-767 TYPVGTTTVT
+767 TTVT

-802 TLTAPADVTVNVD
+802 TLSAPADVTVNVD
-815 AGECSAAAA
+815 AGACSADAS
-824 NVTLGNPTAAD
+824 NVTLGTATAAD

-847 SYPVGTTTVTWTAV
+847 SYAVGTTTVTWTAV
-861 DPSGNDVTATQTVT
+861 DPSGN
-875 VVDNID
+875 
-881 PTITA
+881 
-886 PAAVTV
+886 
-892 NCDAGACSAAA
+892 
-903 ANVTLGSA
+903 
-911 TTADNC
+911 
-917 SVASTTNDAP
+917 
-927 NSFPVGTTTVTWT
+927 
-940 VTDASGR
+940 
-947 TATATQDVTVVDN
+947 
-960 IDPTITAPANVTV
+960 
-973 NVDAGQCDADAA
+973 
-985 NVTLGNATT
+985 
-994 ADNCGIQ
+994 
-1001 STTNDAPNT
+1001 
-1010 YPVGTTTVTWT
+1010 
-1021 VTDVNGRTATATQ
+1021 
-1034 TVTVV
+1034 
-1039 DNIDPTLTAPADV
+1039 
-1052 TVNVD
+1052 
-1057 AGECS
+1057 E
-1062 ADAANV
+1062 
-1068 TLGNPTAAD
+1068 
-1077 NCSVT
+1077 
-1082 TSNDAPSSYPVG
+1082 
-1094 TTTVT
+1094 
-1099 WTAVDPSGND
+1099 

-1127 VADVTIQ
+1127 VADVTIS
-1134 LDANGNATLA
+1134 LDANGNATLS
-1144 NHGSATDNCTANPT
+1144 NHGSATDNCTSNPT
-1158 ITYDVSSFTCAELG
+1158 ITYDVSAFTCAELG

-1180 ADANGNSVNQ
+1180 ADANGNSVDQ

-1200 DPVLTVSDITLVLDA
+1200 DPVLTVADITLVLDA
-1215 NGNATLANH
+1215 NGDATLANH

-1246 DLGANAVDVTATD
+1246 DLGANSVDVTATD

-1270 VTIEDNTAPTV
+1270 VTIEDNTDPTA

-1292 NGSGTISD
+1292 NGNGTISD
-1300 VTTLFATATDNTN
+1300 VTTLFATATDNTDCALTYN
-1313 CTLDYQASRLT
+1313 SSRLT

-1334 SISNPSQADANNTAN
+1334 TISNPSQADANNTAN

-1359 TDAAGNASTAT
+1359 TDAAGNSSTAT

-1397 VSIANTMAQTLA
+1397 VSITNTMAQTLA
-1409 TVTADNCSLDA
+1409 TVTGDNCSLDA

-1448 GNTRVTAMTVQ
+1448 GNIRVTAMTVQ

-1483 SRTVVLSDVFD
+1483 SRTVALSDVFD
-1494 SAVDNCTD
+1494 SAADNCTD

-1536 NVSTATKQVEIVDN
+1536 NVSTATKEVEIVDN

-1557 LNSFADINVGASGS
+1557 LNSFADINVGTSGS
-1571 VTIQPSHVVDA
+1571 VTIQPAHVVDA
-1582 TADNCSVSS
+1582 TADNCTVAS
-1591 VTISPNSFT
+1591 VTISPDTFT
-1600 CSDAGT
+1600 CTDAGT

-1637 IVAVSNIAPVDLD
+1637 IVAVSNITPVDLD
-1650 ANGNA
+1650 ASGNA

-1668 ICDSNPNASIS
+1668 ICDSNPNTSIS

-1691 TVTITA
+1691 TVTITS

-1773 QVGTQTFEIGT
+1773 QIGTQTFEIGT

-1819 NVTANTGD
+1819 SVTGNTSDNVA
-1827 NDPGD
+1827 GD

-1860 TAATGSGQVGT
+1860 TTATGSGQVGT
-1871 YVFPI
+1871 FVFPI

-1886 DGSNNDAT
+1886 DAATNDAT

-1909 SAAANI
+1909 TAAANI

-1923 AGNCDVDVAVPDATF
+1923 SGDCTVAIAVADATF
-1938 ADNCSGVSLA
+1938 ADNCSGVALS
-1948 WAMTGAVTDNAN
+1948 WAMTGVVTDNGN
-1960 GQVGTYTFPIGTT
+1960 GQLGTYTFPIGTT
-1973 TITYTATDASNRT
+1973 TLTYTATDAAGRT
-1986 ATSSLTV
+1986 ASSALTV

-2008 VTANTSDDGTGDC
+2008 ITANTSDDGTGDC

-2043 AMTGAT
+2043 EMTGAT
-2049 TVASTNGQVGTAT
+2049 VVASTNGQVGTAT

-2067 TTITYTVTDGA
+2067 TTITYTVTDGSS
-2078 NRTATSTMTVVVTD
+2078 RTATSSMTVVVTD
-2092 DEDPTLSVA
+2092 DEDPSLSVA

-2122 TDATFADN
+2122 TDATFSDN

-2143 TTGSGNGQV
+2143 TTGSGTGQV
-2152 GTASFT
+2152 GTESFT

-2204 ANGSVTVV
+2204 ANGSVTAV
-2212 LSDVFDSASD
+2212 LSDVFDSAAD

-2230 VTALDQ
+2230 VTTLDQ

-2253 TSEDEAGNTTTVTK
+2253 TSEDEVGNTTTVTK
-2267 DVEIAD
+2267 DIEVAD
-2273 NIAPTASV
+2273 NLAPTASV

-2312 TSTIQDNNFDCD
+2312 TSTIQDNTFDCD
-2324 DAGQTIEVTGT
+2324 DAGQTIQVTGT
-2335 LEDPSGNT
+2335 LDDPSGNS
-2343 TNYSSD
+2343 TNYTSD

-2381 AWDAPTY
+2381 AWNAPTY

-2402 YELVDAS
+2402 YELIDAN
-2409 GSVSTVTLG
+2409 GTVSTVTLG
-2418 NPVAVGTY
+2418 NPIAVGTY

-2459 ANPSVDLDANGSAT
+2459 ANPSVDLNANGSAT

-2485 NCGIDNITFSPST
+2485 NCGIDNIAFSPST
-2498 VDCDDVASGATVAV
+2498 VDCDDVASGATVVV

-2548 LDASGAGSVSASDL
+2548 LDASGAGSVNASDL

-2572 PSLSVSPSSF
+2572 PTLSVSPSSF

-2596 TDDAGNTSTATKTI
+2596 TDDSGNSSTATKTI

-2615 AAPVI
+2615 AAPAI

-2638 SATATAADNCT
+2638 STTATAADNCT

-2706 DVALDATGAASI
+2706 DVALDANGAASI

-2739 PSTFSCTDLG
+2739 PNTFSCSELG
-2749 SNTVTVVATDASGN
+2749 GNTVTVTATDASGN
-2763 ATTQQATI
+2763 TTTQQATI
-2771 TIVDNTAPSIAT
+2771 TVVDNTAPSITA
-2783 VSGAVTV
+2783 VSGSVTV
-2790 TLDASGAATIAT
+2790 VLDASGSATIAT
-2802 SDVVSSTSDNCTS
+2802 SDVVSSTADNCTS
-2815 APTVSITPSA
+2815 TPTVSITPNV

-2838 TATDASGNVSTATK
+2838 TATDASGNTSTATK
-2852 AVTVVDNAAPT
+2852 AITVVDNAAPS

-2936 DNIAPSITTLST
+2936 DNIAPSITTLSS
-2948 IADVALDAN
+2948 IADVALNAN
-2957 GAAAIGMNDV
+2957 GAASISMNDV

-2975 GAPTVTITPSSFGC
+2975 GAPTVTITPNTFGC

-3000 ATDASGNATTSQV
+3000 AADASGNSTTSQV

-3023 TIATVSG
+3023 SIATVSG
-3030 TVTVALDA
+3030 TVTVVLDA
-3038 NGAGAIS
+3038 NGAGSVA
-3045 QSDVVASVTDNCTAT
+3045 QSDVVASVTDNCTAS

-3114 TLTLGSSGAV
+3114 TLTLGSSGVV
-3124 SLPLSTA
+3124 SLPLNTA
-3131 SAADNCSGAPSLTYS
+3131 STADNCSGAPSLTYS
-3146 ATNFSCADV
+3146 STSFSCSDV
-3155 GSNTITI
+3155 GSNTITV

-3172 TTTMTVV
+3172 TATMTVI
-3179 VQDNTAPSLA
+3179 VQDNAAPSLA
-3189 LSTAPVTL
+3189 LSSAPVTL

-3225 SVSPSSFGCSDLGA
+3225 NVSPSSFGCSDLGA

-3258 SVTVADQTAPTIATV
+3258 SVTVADQTAPAIATV
-3273 GSAVTVYLDANG
+3273 TSAVTVYLDANG
-3285 SGSISTSDVVS
+3285 SGSISTSDVVT
-3296 STTDNCTTA
+3296 STTDNCTTT

-3312 TSFGCSD
+3312 TSFSCSD

-3338 ATKSVTVVDT
+3338 VTKSVTVVDT

-3354 APASLTLTL
+3354 APASLTLIL

-3370 LPATTASATDNCSGS
+3370 LPATTASATDNCSSS

-3415 ATTSTMTVTVQDN
+3415 AATSTMTVTVQDN

-3480 DLGANTVTVT
+3480 NLGSNSVTVT
-3490 ATDANGNSTTATTSV
+3490 ASDANGNSTTATTSV
-3505 TVVDNIDPVVTTVA
+3505 TVVDNIDPVVTVVA

-3524 VLGANGTATITQAMV
+3524 VLGSNGTATITQAMV
-3539 VASATDNCTTSPT
+3539 VSSATDNCTTSPT

-3581 GMATVNVTVVDQ
+3581 GLATVNVTVVDQ
-3593 DAPVIVSAPADT
+3593 DAPVIATAPSDT

-3615 YNYNVT
+3615 YNYTVT
-3621 DNCGYTANL
+3621 DNCAYTANL
-3630 VTGLASGSTFPVG
+3630 VTGLASGSTFPLG

-3655 GNSVTHSFD
+3655 GNTATHSFD

-3670 GTYSLPANTEFCAD
+3670 GTYNLPGNTEFCAD
-3684 NGPVDL
+3684 NGPSDL
-3690 SVGQAGLTYV
+3690 SLGQTGLTFV
-3700 GDGIAADGQTF
+3700 GDGMAADGQTF

-3717 VGLHTLS
+3717 VGLHTLN
-3724 FTYTDPNGCVQ
+3724 FTYTDANGCIQ
-3735 VGSLSVRVYP
+3735 VGSLTVRVYP

-3764 TGARYQWFKNGVWM
+3764 TGARYQWFKGGVWI
-3778 PGETSKQLNI
+3778 PGATSKQLNI
-3788 TMGGNYQVK
+3788 TTGGNYQVK

-3805 RMSTGLVISSTGLSI
+3805 RLSTGLVISSTGLSI
-3820 DEVFSTLNIFPN
+3820 DEVFNTMKIFPN

-3844 SLESDMTVQ
+3844 ALESDMTIQ

-3860 TIYSNTITAGTQVYR
+3860 AVYLNTISAGTQIYR
-3875 IDLSQF
+3875 IDLSQY
-3881 MAGSYQMI
+3881 MAGSYQII
-3889 LRDNETGAASVEQII
+3889 LRDSDTGAASVEQII

>member
-307 IDVTVED
+307 ID
-314 NTDPTLTAPAD
+314 
-325 VTVNVDA
+325 
-332 GECSAAAANV
+332 
-342 TLGNPTAA
+342 
-350 DNCSVTTSNDAP
+350 
-362 SSYPVG
+362 
-368 TTTVTWTAVDPSGND
+368 
-383 VTATQTV
+383 
-390 TVVDNIDPTI
+390 
-400 TAPAAVTVNCD
+400 
-411 AGACSAA
+411 
-418 AANVTLGSATTAD
+418 
-431 NCSVASTTND
+431 
-441 APNSFPVGTTTVTWT
+441 
-456 VTDASGRTATATQDV
+456 
-471 TVVDNI
+471 
-477 DPTITAP
+477 
-484 ANVTVNVDAG
+484 
-494 QCDADAAN
+494 
-502 VTLGNATTADN
+502 
-513 CGIQST
+513 
-519 TNDAPN
+519 
-525 TYPVGTTTVT
+525 
-535 WTVEDVN
+535 
-542 GRTATATQTVTVV
+542 VTVV

-881 PTITA
+881 P
-886 PAAVTV
+886 
-892 NCDAGACSAAA
+892 
-903 ANVTLGSA
+903 
-911 TTADNC
+911 
-917 SVASTTNDAP
+917 
-927 NSFPVGTTTVTWT
+927 
-940 VTDASGR
+940 
-947 TATATQDVTVVDN
+947 
-960 IDPTITAPANVTV
+960 
-973 NVDAGQCDADAA
+973 
-985 NVTLGNATT
+985 
-994 ADNCGIQ
+994 
-1001 STTNDAPNT
+1001 
-1010 YPVGTTTVTWT
+1010 
-1021 VTDVNGRTATATQ
+1021 
-1034 TVTVV
+1034 
-1039 DNIDPTLTAPADV
+1039 
-1052 TVNVD
+1052 
-1057 AGECS
+1057 
-1062 ADAANV
+1062 
-1068 TLGNPTAAD
+1068 
-1077 NCSVT
+1077 
-1082 TSNDAPSSYPVG
+1082 
-1094 TTTVT
+1094 
-1099 WTAVDPSGND
+1099 
-1109 VTATQTVTVVD
+1109 
-1120 NIDPVLT
+1120 VLT

-1172 ANTVVVTA
+1172 TNTVVVTA

-1650 ANGNA
+1650 ASGNA
-1655 SISLSDVMASVSD
+1655 SISLSDVMSSVSD

-1679 PSTFDCTNTGNN
+1679 PTTFNCTNTGNN

-1716 TDPTLSVPAAN
+1716 TDPTLTAPANVTVNVDAGACSADAANVTLGNPTAADNCSVTTSNDAPNSYPVGTTTVTWTAVDPSGNDVTATQTVTVVDNIDPTLTAPANITVNVDAGACSANAANVTLGNPTAADNCSVTTSNDAPSSYPVGTTTVTWTAVDPSGNDVTATQTVTVVDNIDPTITAPADVTVNVDAGQCSAAAANVTLGTPVTADNCAVSSTTNDAPNSFPVGTTTVTWTVTDASGRTATASQDVTVVDNIDPTLSVPAAN
-1727 ISANTSDDGTGD
+1727 IAANTSDDGTGD

-1894 SQMTVTVTD
+1894 SQMTITVTD

-1923 AGNCDVDVAVPDATF
+1923 TGNCDVDVAIPDATF

-2143 TTGSGNGQV
+2143 TIGSGNGQV

-2212 LSDVFDSASD
+2212 LSDVFDSAAD

-2533 TAPSLSVIGSAYSVV
+2533 TAPSLSVIGSAFSVV

-2763 ATTQQATI
+2763 VTTQQATI
-2771 TIVDNTAPSIAT
+2771 TVVDNTAPSIAT

-3172 TTTMTVV
+3172 TATMTVV

-3189 LSTAPVTL
+3189 LSTASVTL

-3312 TSFGCSD
+3312 TSFGCAD

-3415 ATTSTMTVTVQDN
+3415 ATTSSMTVTVQDN

-3764 TGARYQWFKNGVWM
+3764 TGARYQWFKNGVWI